1 MGTGDRLLDI
11 PCKVCGDRSS
21 GKHYGIYSCD
31 GCSGFFKRSIHRN
44 RVYTCK
50 AQGDLKGRCPIDKT
64 HRNQCRACRLTK
76 CFQSAMN
83 KDAVQHERGPR
94 KPKQSKDGE
103 SPVRQVSGN
112 NGVCLESSQHSPLK
126 LTSPAYQQAPMQQ
139 ADSPER
145 RPQPLFVSHQ
155 PPGLLQLLMSA
166 EKCQEIV
173 WNGKLDVINGGN
185 SGPGSP
191 SATAIPLSLS
201 PSWEVLQETTARLLF
216 MAVRWVR
223 CLAPFQTLSKRDQ
236 LLLLQESWKELFLLH
251 LAQWSIPWDLSPV
264 LGGPKAR
271 ERLPLDDTLVPNEL
285 NAIQEI
291 LARFRQLSPDGS
303 ECGCMKAVILFTP
316 ETPGLVD
323 VQPVEMLQDQ
333 AQCILNDY
341 VRGRYARQP
350 TRFGRLLLMIPGLKV
365 IRQSTIERLF
375 FRETIGD
382 IPIHRLLGDMYV
394 MEKSYS

>member
-50 AQGDLKGRCPIDKT
+50 AQGELKGRCPIDKT
-64 HRNQCRACRLTK
+64 HRNQCRACRLNK

-94 KPKQSKDGE
+94 KPKLPKEGLVGEQS
-103 SPVRQVSGN
+103 VTSG
-112 NGVCLESSQHSPLK
+112 PLK
-126 LTSPAYQQAPMQQ
+126 LPHPPMFPPPPSLKSPDVATPPHHMFL
-139 ADSPER
+139 PH
-145 RPQPLFVSHQ
+145 QPP
-155 PPGLLQLLMSA
+155 PPGLLQILMSA
-166 EKCQEIV
+166 EKCQEVLWSSKQEHDRLSTMGITSPV
-173 WNGKLDVINGGN
+173 
-185 SGPGSP
+185 GPP
-191 SATAIPLSLS
+191 PLALS

-251 LAQWSIPWDLSPV
+251 LAQWSIPWDLSP
-264 LGGPKAR
+264 LFNSSKAR
-271 ERLPLDDTLVPNEL
+271 ERLPPDDPVINNEIK
-285 NAIQEI
+285 AIQDI

-333 AQCILNDY
+333 AQCILGDY

-350 TRFGRLLLMIPGLKV
+350 TRFGRFLLMLPSLRGV
-365 IRQSTIERLF
+365 RQSTVERLF
-375 FRETIGD
+375 FKETIGD
-382 IPIHRLLGDMYV
+382 IPIQRLLGDMYL
-394 MEKSYS
+394 MEKSYA